1 MGNNLRRDFAAAQR
15 RRGVMGS
22 SVAKRD
28 GQLALFEQWLKPRGL
43 LAATPDDVEGFL
55 DSRRGRGGGP
65 LADRSRYGWISHL
78 HAFYTWAQRAGMAS
92 TDPTVTIDRPRLR
105 QNLPRPI
112 SEQDLEVVMTAAAG
126 DHVLVAWLTLMAWAG
141 LRCAEVAGL
150 AREDVLDHE
159 ALLRVLGKGQK
170 ERLVPMHPSI
180 YGRLRSAGMPRTGP
194 VFARPDGRPWTAG
207 EVSRITNRHISR
219 AGVDATPHQLRHRFG
234 TRTYAACRD
243 IRVVAELMGHSSI
256 LTTQGYVAWSRTE
269 ARAAVVALPLTGDPA
284 APAALAG

>member
-1 MGNNLRRDFAAAQR
+1 
-15 RRGVMGS
+15 
-22 SVAKRD
+22 
-28 GQLALFEQWLKPRGL
+28 
-43 LAATPDDVEGFL
+43 
-55 DSRRGRGGGP
+55 
-65 LADRSRYGWISHL
+65 
-78 HAFYTWAQRAGMAS
+78 
-92 TDPTVTIDRPRLR
+92 
-105 QNLPRPI
+105 
-112 SEQDLEVVMTAAAG
+112 MTAAAG